1 MGDQSFPFAQGAYG
15 PFAAPIVPDT
25 FLPDATQ
32 GQTFYVNVA
41 EGGADDTGSP
51 WPKVDEAICFSTIQG
66 AIDACVADRGDTIW
80 IKAGAATIAPS
91 ATINFN
97 KSGIRVF
104 GQKMGASIRRP
115 RVQIDCSDTTGPAF
129 LITKRCHIRDILVQ
143 SANTTTFWQGSGGP
157 EVVRI
162 DNVTLS
168 TDGQGTIIERCL
180 IRNAARTD
188 IVDLLVNK
196 GAPDVEISNCIFEG
210 HVVGSPSGVIWG
222 GSGDTGPGGGRG
234 GSTWVHDCHFT
245 DVEYAW
251 DMRGVGT
258 ENFLIRNYT
267 GYYQVGSTW
276 VKGIKY
282 PAGGSSTFAS
292 NALVADNY
300 FGLTADTSHSHTIT
314 NLELRGVI
322 MSGNHYA
329 AEHE

>member
-1 MGDQSFPFAQGAYG
+1 MSTTFEGPVISQGGFIGGDG
-15 PFAAPIVPDT
+15 PSGRIFR
-25 FLPDATQ
+25 
-32 GQTFYVNVA
+32 VNFN
-41 EGGADDTGSP
+41 GGDADDVEVP
-51 WPKVDEAICFSTIQG
+51 WWDVDEDTVFSDLQP
-66 AIDACVADRGDTIW
+66 AIDACVADRGDIIW
-80 IKAGAATIAPS
+80 IKAGDSVYAPS

-97 KSGIRVF
+97 KSGIMVF
-104 GQKMGASIRRP
+104 GQRMGASIRRP

-129 LITKRCHIRDILVQ
+129 NITKRCYIRDILVQ

-157 EVVRI
+157 EVVRV
-162 DNVTLS
+162 DNIGS
-168 TDGQGTIIERCL
+168 SIDGQGTILERCL

-188 IVDLLVNK
+188 IVDLFVNK
-196 GAPDVEISNCIFEG
+196 GAPDVELSHCIFEG

-245 DVEYAW
+245 DVEYAF

-258 ENFLIRNYT
+258 ENFLIHNFT
-267 GYYQVGSTW
+267 GYFQVGSTW

-282 PAGGSSTFAS
+282 PVGGSSTFAS
-292 NALVADNY
+292 NALVADNF
-300 FGLTADTSHSHTIT
+300 FGLTPDTSHSHSIT
-314 NLELRGVI
+314 DLELRGVI